1 VYPLLKELGVKAT
14 FFIVPNFI
22 GEVGYMSWDQVR
34 EMSRYRDASGTRLF
48 SFGSH
53 SLTHRALG
61 ELDREDVL
69 FEMKES
75 KRILEEQLQEPVV
88 TIALPFGSG
97 AGMKMIQEAAIASG
111 YRAVRTS
118 SPGPIHVGTID
129 LMHIKAFNVENY
141 STDIFVQHML
151 RLTGR

>member
-1 VYPLLKELGVKAT
+1 MKAT
-14 FFIVPNFI
+14 FFIVPNLI

-34 EMSRYRDASGTRLF
+34 EMNNYRTETGEKLF

-53 SLTHRALG
+53 SLTHRPLG
-61 ELDREDVL
+61 DLSKEDIL
-69 FEMKES
+69 FEMRES
-75 KRILEEQLQEPVV
+75 KRILENQIGDPVN

-97 AGMKMIQEAAIASG
+97 ANNPKVIEAARESG
-111 YRAVRTS
+111 FRVVRTS
-118 SPGPIHVGTID
+118 QPGAMTLDTID
-129 LMHIKAFNVENY
+129 LMHVLTFNVENY